1 MAKTYFKRQG
11 NKFNAKTSNYNGRT
25 YHSKKEADYAMEL
38 DWLKKAGQIKT
49 ITPQFK
55 ISLDVYSLPSLLFI
69 WNSAKSMSFEKW
81 SIIFGTEHIANYY
94 MDFKVE
100 LPDGR
105 IEMHEVKGMETDT
118 WRMKW
123 RLAKALYPEWNF
135 VLIK

>member
-55 ISLDVYSLPSLLFI
+55 ISLDV
-69 WNSAKSMSFEKW
+69 NSV
-81 SIIFGTEHIANYY
+81 HIANYY